1 MAISEKQHRA
11 NRENA
16 KKGGVKT
23 KEGKSK
29 SRLNAVKHGMILT
42 SQMLLKGEDI

>member
-1 MAISEKQHRA
+1 MRKNISQMQLEA

-23 KEGKSK
+23 QEGDLDKK
-29 SRLNAVKHGMILT
+29 Y
-42 SQMLLKGEDI
+42 